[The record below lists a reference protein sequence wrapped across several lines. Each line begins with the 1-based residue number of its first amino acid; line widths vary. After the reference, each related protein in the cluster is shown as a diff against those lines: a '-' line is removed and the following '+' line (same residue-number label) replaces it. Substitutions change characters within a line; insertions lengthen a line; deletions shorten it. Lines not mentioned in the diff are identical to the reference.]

1 VSCNKIVYSV
11 FPPQNRRPESCWI
24 CWKDDKSLF
33 PSRPESPRQYPIQ
46 LIKRLQLWHRVSPLE
61 DRKLL
66 AKSEVFKKE
75 PEMNA
80 EATKKCVY

>member
-1 VSCNKIVYSV
+1 
-11 FPPQNRRPESCWI
+11 
-24 CWKDDKSLF
+24 
-33 PSRPESPRQYPIQ
+33 
-46 LIKRLQLWHRVSPLE
+46 VSPLE